1 MSLKHAPEAF
11 ISFQHTPI
19 SFSCCYSC
27 YLFLSLGTQGNW
39 QELHCFLFAALKNA
53 TMAALHQS
61 PECQSQ
67 QSGGEPRASHPEYDI
82 LILLWQKPYLQKVHS
97 PQFPNSKELG
107 IPWQSSGLG
116 STQATLHSQKKKK
129 KRKETAKSQGRHKRK
144 CSQCVHPH
152 IICQI
157 LSIGVQPLLQR
168 QANCSNHAWVGAP
181 QMLVGENQPPP
192 RQM

>member
-1 MSLKHAPEAF
+1 MFGCAGSSLLSGFSLVVASRSCSVAVVH
-11 ISFQHTPI
+11 SFSLWRCFLAWDTPI

-157 LSIGVQPLLQR
+157 LSIGV
-168 QANCSNHAWVGAP
+168 
-181 QMLVGENQPPP
+181 
-192 RQM
+192 

>member
-129 KRKETAKSQGRHKRK
+129 EKKRNSKE
-144 CSQCVHPH
+144 
-152 IICQI
+152 
-157 LSIGVQPLLQR
+157 
-168 QANCSNHAWVGAP
+168 
-181 QMLVGENQPPP
+181 P
-192 RQM
+192 RQTQEEMLPVCPSPYYLPDTEYWSLALTPEIGKLQQSCLGGGTIDAGW